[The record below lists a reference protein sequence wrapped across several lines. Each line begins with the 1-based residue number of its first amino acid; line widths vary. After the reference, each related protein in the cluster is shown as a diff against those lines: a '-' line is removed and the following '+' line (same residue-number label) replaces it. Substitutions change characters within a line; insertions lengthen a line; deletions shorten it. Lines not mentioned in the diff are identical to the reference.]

1 MRYKK
6 KTEEVLEGDLTPM
19 IDMTFQLIAFFMLII
34 NFSETEKSAEL
45 DLPLSNIVKPPDTV
59 PPYKLILNIEESGM
73 VKFGALPPV
82 QMNTMRPIL
91 LREIGSASRIN
102 VPPEK
107 ISVIIRADKNVR
119 SGMVQE
125 LMDMCKK
132 ESLETFALRVVERL
146 R

>member
-1 MRYKK
+1 
-6 KTEEVLEGDLTPM
+6 
-19 IDMTFQLIAFFMLII
+19 
-34 NFSETEKSAEL
+34 
-45 DLPLSNIVKPPDTV
+45 
-59 PPYKLILNIEESGM
+59 M

-82 QMNTMRPIL
+82 QMNTIRPIL
-91 LREIGSASRIN
+91 LREIGSASRAN

-132 ESLETFALRVVERL
+132 ESLETFALRVIERL